1 MTRVTVDRQRCVG
14 SGTCE
19 MLAPD
24 LFEVSADGIVAMLRP
39 DLGSDDVDPAEEAVR
54 ACPTQALDLVD

>member
-1 MTRVTVDRQRCVG
+1 MTRVAVDRKRCVG
-14 SGTCE
+14 SGSCE

-24 LFEVSADGIVAMLRP
+24 LFEVGHDGIVAMLRP
-39 DLGSDDVDPAEEAVR
+39 DLGSDDVDPAEAAVR

>member
-1 MTRVTVDRQRCVG
+1 VG
-14 SGTCE
+14 
-19 MLAPD
+19 D
-24 LFEVSADGIVAMLRP
+24 DGIVAMLRP